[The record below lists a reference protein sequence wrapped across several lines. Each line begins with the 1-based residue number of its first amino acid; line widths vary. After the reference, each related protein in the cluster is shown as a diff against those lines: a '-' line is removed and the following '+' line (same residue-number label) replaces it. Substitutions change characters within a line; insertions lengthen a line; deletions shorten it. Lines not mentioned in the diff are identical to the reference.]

1 MLIFTLQ
8 HKLNCK
14 FYEIIPS
21 YFNSFVI
28 LKFQL
33 IKIQK
38 EWKVCNHN
46 IIYYNYDTF
55 EINEF
60 ISDFERNK
68 DCNGYCKV
76 CVCVCVFL
84 L

>member
-21 YFNSFVI
+21 YLNSFVI

-38 EWKVCNHN
+38 EWKVCNRS
-46 IIYYNYDTF
+46 IIYFNYDTF
-55 EINEF
+55 EINEL
-60 ISDFERNK
+60 ILDFE
-68 DCNGYCKV
+68 
-76 CVCVCVFL
+76 
-84 L
+84 